1 MGIIFFS
8 VLLFSCTFIVMWV
21 GVLLLILV
29 SWISFLSE
37 KSSWSY
43 SLYRME
49 LRLDGLLTYPIDLL
63 DLVLKDCSSYKTV
76 LVGERTSLSL
86 YVIYQCW
93 GCSLIQTH
101 SIESHNRY
109 NQYFIMI
116 CCYLLG
122 ERSPLFV
129 LILTLLSLDL
139 VGTDTIL
146 NEIID
151 LIHSILHFSAVVWH
165 LELLKS

>member
-1 MGIIFFS
+1 
-8 VLLFSCTFIVMWV
+8 
-21 GVLLLILV
+21 
-29 SWISFLSE
+29 
-37 KSSWSY
+37 
-43 SLYRME
+43 ME

-76 LVGERTSLSL
+76 LVREWTSLSL
-86 YVIYQCW
+86 DVIYQCW

-116 CCYLLG
+116 CCYFLG
-122 ERSPLFV
+122 ERNPLFV
-129 LILTLLSLDL
+129 FILTLLSLDL
-139 VGTDTIL
+139 VGTDTVL

-165 LELLKS
+165 LELLKSKLLIFPPVLLLFINFVFFSTHDWLGVLGFWGWV